1 MVQRYIFLFNSP
13 KIDFK
18 IFLYRKPR
26 DSCESR
32 GFLLFVVTDTD
43 KVPWWAEGCPG
54 DVEPTVAGQ
63 KLVGQGIDLQECDQ
77 ALELLRVFGAD
88 VGSLALEVLGG
99 ADATNLSVDPT
110 VAEARVND
118 DGTADGLAGGFQQV
132 AAAVDHVGNLLYG
145 RDVVGVLVE
154 VAELGQREVITEF
167 DVFH

>member
-1 MVQRYIFLFNSP
+1 M
-13 KIDFK
+13 D
-18 IFLYRKPR
+18 
-26 DSCESR
+26 E
-32 GFLLFVVTDTD
+32 GAG
-43 KVPWWAEGCPG
+43 WAEGCPRY
-54 DVEPTVAGQ
+54 VEPTVAGQ
-63 KLVGQGIDLQECDQ
+63 KLVGQGIGLQECDQ
-77 ALELLRVFGAD
+77 ALELLRVTGAD

-132 AAAVDHVGNLLYG
+132 AAAVDYVGNLLYG

>member
-1 MVQRYIFLFNSP
+1 MGKICNKKCSDRNFVTIICIKQSP
-13 KIDFK
+13 QYSELRGIILLVIPNLD
-18 IFLYRKPR
+18 IMARRAERRPR
-26 DSCESR
+26 N
-32 GFLLFVVTDTD
+32 
-43 KVPWWAEGCPG
+43 
-54 DVEPTVAGQ
+54 VEPAVAGQ
-63 KLVGQGIDLQECDQ
+63 QLVGVFTGAKEVDQ

>member
-1 MVQRYIFLFNSP
+1 M
-13 KIDFK
+13 
-18 IFLYRKPR
+18 
-26 DSCESR
+26 
-32 GFLLFVVTDTD
+32 
-43 KVPWWAEGCPG
+43 
-54 DVEPTVAGQ
+54 EPTVAGQ
-63 KLVGQGIDLQECDQ
+63 ELVGQGVMTQEFNQ
-77 ALELLRVFGAD
+77 VLELLRVTGAD

-118 DGTADGLAGGFQQV
+118 DGTADGLAGGFQQL
-132 AAAVDHVGNLLYG
+132 AATVGHVGYLLDG